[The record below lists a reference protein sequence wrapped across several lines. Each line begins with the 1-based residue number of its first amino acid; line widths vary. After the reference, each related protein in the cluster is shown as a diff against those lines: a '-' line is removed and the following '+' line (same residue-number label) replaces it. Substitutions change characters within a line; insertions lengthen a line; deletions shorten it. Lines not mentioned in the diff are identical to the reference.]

1 MLQCLRLSF
10 FCLALPFCFSGC
22 GGSLPDE
29 IVTEEVP
36 EEELEEMEKNAA
48 IEPRARLLSLS

>member
-1 MLQCLRLSF
+1 MLKYLRLSF

-29 IVTEEVP
+29 TVTEEVP
-36 EEELEEMEKNAA
+36 QEDLDEMEKNAA
-48 IEPRARLLSLS
+48 IEP